1 MLDQQTIDLIKA
13 TVPALE
19 VHGTT
24 ITKTFYKNMF
34 NDHPELLNIFNKT
47 NQKQGKQPTALAT
60 TVLAAAKHI
69 DNLGAILDHVIQ
81 IGHKH
86 RALQIKP
93 EHYAIVGKHLLI
105 AIKEVLQ
112 DAATPEIIDAWA
124 KAYQVI
130 ADAFIQVEQ
139 KMYDEAAWQDFQ
151 PFEVV
156 GKRAVSNDIIEF
168 TVKNDAIL
176 NGLTVQA
183 GQYITVQVQPKADD
197 NLALR
202 HYSICSVD
210 LSAGLKFAVKRESTE
225 GIPGVVSNYLH
236 DEVQVGDKINL
247 SAPAGDF
254 LLEQNDRP
262 VVLLSGGVG
271 ITPILA
277 MLDAQVATNAQ
288 RSLVWIN
295 ATKNQETEAFKAEV
309 AQYLAKANVAHAAT
323 LYSADQQRITA
334 EYLAEHLPE
343 NADIYLC
350 GSVRFMESVIG
361 LLEGLNRPQ
370 QTIHFEPFGP
380 KMSLIKV

>member
-19 VHGTT
+19 EHGTT

-34 NDHPELLNIFNKT
+34 EDHPELLNIFNKT

-69 DNLGAILDHVIQ
+69 DNLGVIIDHVIQ

-112 DAATPEIIDAWA
+112 DAATPEIIEAWA

-151 PFEVV
+151 PFTVV
-156 GKRAVSNDIIEF
+156 NKRYVSNDIVEF
-168 TVKNDAIL
+168 TVKNDELL
-176 NGLTVQA
+176 NGLTIQA
-183 GQYITVQVQPKADD
+183 GQYITVQVLPKEGD

-210 LSAGLKFAVKRESTE
+210 LSEGLKFAVKRETTDA
-225 GIPGVVSNYLH
+225 IPGVVSHYLH
-236 DEVQVGDKINL
+236 DEVNVGGQLKL

-254 LLEQNDRP
+254 LLQQNERP
-262 VVLLSGGVG
+262 VVFLSGGVG

-277 MLDAQVATNAQ
+277 MLHAQVTTEAN
-288 RSLVWIN
+288 RPLVWIN
-295 ATKNQETEAFKAEV
+295 ATRNQETEAFKADVE
-309 AQYLAKANVAHAAT
+309 QYLQQANVQHAAT
-323 LYSADQQRITA
+323 LYSEAGQRITA
-334 EYLAEHLPE
+334 DYLAQYLPE

-350 GSVRFMESVIG
+350 GSVRFMESMID
-361 LLEGLNRPQ
+361 LLQALNRPQ

-380 KMSLIKV
+380 KMSLIKA

>member
-271 ITPILA
+271 ITP
-277 MLDAQVATNAQ
+277 D
-288 RSLVWIN
+288 R
-295 ATKNQETEAFKAEV
+295 K
-309 AQYLAKANVAHAAT
+309 
-323 LYSADQQRITA
+323 
-334 EYLAEHLPE
+334 
-343 NADIYLC
+343 
-350 GSVRFMESVIG
+350 SVV
-361 LLEGLNRPQ
+361 
-370 QTIHFEPFGP
+370 
-380 KMSLIKV
+380 